1 MWVIQNILAEV
12 AKDPSYNPLH
22 YTLDLA
28 EESYKDES
36 LLALI
41 PMVRSTRVCVFLC
54 TVLLKSALR
63 FTRTPVV
70 WHVHPFFVP
79 GEL

>member
-12 AKDPSYNPLH
+12 AKDPSYNPLD

-28 EESYKDES
+28 EKSYEDAS

-41 PMVRSTRVCVFLC
+41 PVVRCTRVCVSLC

-63 FTRTPVV
+63 SFISRDTILLFVICPFTV
-70 WHVHPFFVP
+70 
-79 GEL
+79 